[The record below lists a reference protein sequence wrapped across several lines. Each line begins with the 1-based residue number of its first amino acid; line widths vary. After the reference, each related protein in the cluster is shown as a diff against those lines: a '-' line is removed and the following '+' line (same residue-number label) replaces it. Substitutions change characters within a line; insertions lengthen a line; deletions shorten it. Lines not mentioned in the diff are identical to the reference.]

1 MPTHPLRPITI
12 KPGPSGWILVELPYS
27 HERVEKIK
35 TITGRKWHEKDHCW
49 AIPRTKRTIERLKA
63 LFSGDQII
71 FNPPSAQKKKT
82 NPVGWQPAIRVAPGP
97 KSELIDTFK
106 NILQQEAYSPHTIKV
121 YLLHA
126 RRFLKVINKMPSDIN
141 EEDIQN
147 YLNQLLV
154 HNTETYTSQA
164 IRALKSLCRLA
175 LHKSHHFLHS
185 AFPPRT
191 KPRTEA

>member
-1 MPTHPLRPITI
+1 MPTYPLRPITI

-35 TITGRKWHEKDHCW
+35 TISGRKWHENDHCW
-49 AIPRTKRTIERLKA
+49 AIPRTTRTIERLKA

-71 FNPPSAQKKKT
+71 VDPQVSQKKKS
-82 NPVGWQPAIRVAPGP
+82 NPLGWQPAIQVALGP
-97 KSELIDTFK
+97 KSELINTFRT
-106 NILQQEAYSPHTIKV
+106 ILQQKAYSPHTIKI
-121 YLLHA
+121 YIFHA
-126 RRFLKVINKMPSDIN
+126 RRLIKALNKMPADLN

-147 YLNQLLV
+147 YLRQLQT
-154 HNTETYTSQA
+154 HNTENYTSQA

-175 LHKSHHFLHS
+175 LHKSPDFLHN

-191 KPRTEA
+191 KPHSQS